1 MPPARRDCEHAS
13 PQRPRRRQ
21 SRAARCRYSGR
32 RTIPGVTRVL
42 AEGDTFSVSAIGLG
56 LSVLDVPGHAAGHI
70 ACIGRRAERPI
81 VFCGDTLFTGGCGG
95 LFARHAGTNGRFAVQ
110 AGRAAPRT
118 LASSAATS
126 MRSRTFASRRRSNRT
141 MPCCA
146 SAGPAHRRSAIGAS
160 RRFRRRAPRNVR
172 RIRSCVDGPAVR
184 AAAEVHSGRRFT
196 DRVGDSP
203 SFAPGKMRSE
213 SFTSRLDA

>member
-126 MRSRTFASRRRSNRT
+126 MRSRTFASRRRSNRK
-141 MPCCA
+141 CLVA
-146 SAGPAHRRSAIGAS
+146 PAPGRRTGEA
-160 RRFRRRAPRNVR
+160 R
-172 RIRSCVDGPAVR
+172 
-184 AAAEVHSGRRFT
+184 SGRADGSVDEHRGT
-196 DRVGDSP
+196 C
-203 SFAPGKMRSE
+203 AE
-213 SFTSRLDA
+213 SVPA